1 VKLPGRYKY
10 WIVALQLFLLLGSA
24 FLLYAKL
31 NDEALW
37 PQLAAAWRTLNSE
50 QFAVIIGLSTC
61 FWLLDTQLWR
71 IVLKPFAQIRFVV
84 ALRYNVIAQS
94 AGVLTPFLVGDYGL
108 RSYFLRKQL
117 DSKQNTLV
125 TLAYQLLKVATRIIV
140 GLAALI
146 FLSFQSSWRYTAL
159 ILAAAL
165 LIGGAMSIKRL
176 IQIIAQTSLANRLI
190 GQQERLDFSNLR
202 LKYSVIPATL
212 LFATFSMQTA
222 LLIYW
227 IEPLAPFIQILSW
240 VIITYSLTSFLPPMS
255 FFDPLVKSAFGSLL
269 YVQVAAPDVLLFAFT
284 ITWVINRGVPALASG
299 LFFRR
304 LSGLAQRT
312 SNSTT

>member
-1 VKLPGRYKY
+1 
-10 WIVALQLFLLLGSA
+10 
-24 FLLYAKL
+24 
-31 NDEALW
+31 
-37 PQLAAAWRTLNSE
+37 
-50 QFAVIIGLSTC
+50 
-61 FWLLDTQLWR
+61 
-71 IVLKPFAQIRFVV
+71 
-84 ALRYNVIAQS
+84 
-94 AGVLTPFLVGDYGL
+94 
-108 RSYFLRKQL
+108 
-117 DSKQNTLV
+117 
-125 TLAYQLLKVATRIIV
+125 
-140 GLAALI
+140 
-146 FLSFQSSWRYTAL
+146 
-159 ILAAAL
+159 
-165 LIGGAMSIKRL
+165 
-176 IQIIAQTSLANRLI
+176 
-190 GQQERLDFSNLR
+190 LDFSNLR

-269 YVQVAAPDVLLFAFT
+269 YVQVAAPDVILFAFT
-284 ITWVINRGVPALASG
+284 ITWVINRGLPALESG